1 MFTEDIGAF
10 FSQSEFAVQAVFT
23 PAGGGASVSASV
35 IFNAQTQDIF
45 GDSVLTDE
53 YTMVYPASALPGIK
67 SGDNGTVSGVQYRI
81 RDIRLKADGALA
93 IAKLAKL

>member
-23 PAGGGASVSASV
+23 PAGGGAPVSAAV
-35 IFNAQTQDIF
+35 IFSAQTQDIF

-67 SGDNGTVSGVQYRI
+67 SGDNGTVSGVQYRV
-81 RDIRLKADGALA
+81 RDIRLKSDGALV